1 MHKVTIDMEEI
12 IIIDNA
18 LNNIDS
24 IRERALLLNYTKSD
38 NDSGGW
44 KGYRCLEET
53 HLGNEVIYSVLN
65 KLPTFFKDM
74 DYRCYFHYTLE
85 ETDSSNKI
93 HKDSNSDYAGV
104 LYMNPSPQP
113 NSGTLLYDDRANVI
127 SSLDNIYNRLV
138 IYPAHIWH
146 SLDNSFGNDINDSR
160 LIFTMFYSFK
170 KKNINSII

>member
-1 MHKVTIDMEEI
+1 
-12 IIIDNA
+12 
-18 LNNIDS
+18 
-24 IRERALLLNYTKSD
+24 
-38 NDSGGW
+38 
-44 KGYRCLEET
+44 
-53 HLGNEVIYSVLN
+53 
-65 KLPTFFKDM
+65 M

-104 LYMNPSPQP
+104 LYINPSPQP
-113 NSGTLLYDDRANVI
+113 NSGTLLYDDRANII